1 MRPSLIISPHSGDGG
16 AAAKPRKLSAPMKN
30 TAYPV
35 RSENS
40 TSTLPS
46 TLGRISRRAIEKA
59 DSPLSLALVT
69 KSSVTTPRAAARTVR
84 VTGHVKKKAT
94 VRMITRLL
102 VSMEPRISRVRISPG
117 RASMMSTPRMPTS
130 STQPRL

>member
-1 MRPSLIISPHSGDGG
+1 M
-16 AAAKPRKLSAPMKN
+16 
-30 TAYPV
+30 
-35 RSENS
+35 
-40 TSTLPS
+40 
-46 TLGRISRRAIEKA
+46 
-59 DSPLSLALVT
+59 
-69 KSSVTTPRAAARTVR
+69 VR
-84 VTGHVKKKAT
+84 VTGQVKKKAT